1 MKRILSWFK
10 AIANERCLRN
20 KFPDS
25 IIHQGAKV
33 DKTSQ
38 LGKYCVLF
46 SNTYLHT
53 TQLGQFSYVQSDSM
67 ILNAEI
73 GPYCSIASGV
83 HIGLPMHP
91 MTMVSTNP
99 VFYDN
104 TMPLPRFFTK
114 SCLHPAEMPTTFIG
128 ADVWIGRGVLIK
140 PGVKIGVGAVIG
152 AGAVVTKDV
161 PPYMIAA
168 GNPCRPIRPRFP
180 KEICQRLLDS
190 QWWELDEETLQGAA
204 QYFHD
209 PELLCDYLKPVT
221 SKVVA

>member
-1 MKRILSWFK
+1 MKRLILWLK
-10 AIANERCLRN
+10 IIVREHRLRN
-20 KFPDS
+20 RFPDS
-25 IIHQGAKV
+25 VIHQGAIA
-33 DKTSQ
+33 DATST
-38 LGKYCVLF
+38 LGKHSVLF
-46 SNTYLHT
+46 SNTCLGA
-53 TQLGQFSYVQSDSM
+53 TQLGQYSYVQSDTV
-67 ILNAEI
+67 IFYAEI

-114 SCLHPAEMPTTFIG
+114 SCLHSADMPTTFIG

-152 AGAVVTKDV
+152 AGAVVTKDI

-168 GNPCRPIRPRFP
+168 GNPCRPIRPRFS

-190 QWWELDEETLQGAA
+190 QWWELDEETLQNAA

-221 SKVVA
+221 SASA